1 MAAAPRPSSRTCP
14 PPTPSQHTEK
24 DETRGLG
31 GRRVLD
37 EAGHTKGDERGEWGG
52 PGGAIEGDDADV
64 VVVLDEGAE
73 LGGGQGLRDAEEP
86 RGFVPVLLAVVVVL
100 LLAPLLLAV
109 PLLVVQLLQP
119 LLIAAD
125 LFLRAALG
133 ARLARS
139 AFGARCRASVLGAG
153 LHAMGVSQS
162 DHPEWWGGVGSRA
175 ANLLLVIVP
184 LPLQHGSQPSGH
196 LDSRG
201 VATWGAKS
209 AERTNACL
217 FWPLGDG
224 PARAHAACA
233 KG

>member
-14 PPTPSQHTEK
+14 PPTLSQHTEK

-52 PGGAIEGDDADV
+52 PGGAVEGNDADV

-86 RGFVPVLLAVVVVL
+86 RGFVPVLLAVVVVVLLLLL

-153 LHAMGVSQS
+153 LHAMGVSQITQS
-162 DHPEWWGGVGSRA
+162 GGVGWGGVGSRA

-209 AERTNACL
+209 AKMTE
-217 FWPLGDG
+217 
-224 PARAHAACA
+224 
-233 KG
+233 

>member
-100 LLAPLLLAV
+100 LLLLLAPLLLAV

-153 LHAMGVSQS
+153 LHAMGVSQITQS
-162 DHPEWWGGVGSRA
+162 VVGWGGEQGSEPPPRHRPA
-175 ANLLLVIVP
+175 SASTWLTAERP
-184 LPLQHGSQPSGH
+184 LGHPIGH
-196 LDSRG
+196 LGCKKR
-201 VATWGAKS
+201 
-209 AERTNACL
+209 
-217 FWPLGDG
+217 
-224 PARAHAACA
+224 
-233 KG
+233 

>member
-52 PGGAIEGDDADV
+52 PGGAVEGDDADV

-73 LGGGQGLRDAEEP
+73 LGGGQGRRDAEEP
-86 RGFVPVLLAVVVVL
+86 RGFVPVLLAVVVVLL

-153 LHAMGVSQS
+153 LHAMGVSQIIQRVV
-162 DHPEWWGGVGSRA
+162 GVGSRA

-196 LDSRG
+196 LDSR
-201 VATWGAKS
+201 VVTWCAKS
-209 AERTNACL
+209 AKMTE
-217 FWPLGDG
+217 
-224 PARAHAACA
+224 
-233 KG
+233 